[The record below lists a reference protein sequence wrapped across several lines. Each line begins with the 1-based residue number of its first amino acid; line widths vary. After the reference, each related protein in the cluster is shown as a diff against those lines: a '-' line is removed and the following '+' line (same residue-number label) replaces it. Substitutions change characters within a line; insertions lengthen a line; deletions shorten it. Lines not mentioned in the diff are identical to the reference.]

1 MYKYQT
7 RFNLL
12 AAVLDI
18 DAAQAYLS
26 EDDMLEYFD
35 NEAIKR
41 KLKSIDW
48 ILEDDVS
55 GYIEVISNEELSD
68 DELEEIADYIKGQ
81 NSDGLGEGFSSQD
94 FANYDA
100 NLYVLSGEE
109 IREYEKD
116 DELEEDWV
124 MAKFDWESND
134 YILELV
140 ESD

>member
-26 EDDMLEYFD
+26 EADMLEYFD

-55 GYIEVISNEELSD
+55 GYIEVIANEELSD

-100 NLYVLSGEE
+100 NLYALSGEE
-109 IREYEKD
+109 IREYEED
-116 DELEEDWV
+116 GDLEEDWV
-124 MAKFDWESND
+124 SASFDPYRE
-134 YILELV
+134 YHLELV

>member
-26 EDDMLEYFD
+26 KDDMLEYFD

-100 NLYVLSGEE
+100 NLYNLSGEE
-109 IREYEKD
+109 IREYED
-116 DELEEDWV
+116 DDYEEDWI
-124 MAKFDWESND
+124 MASFDPYRE
-134 YILELV
+134 YHLELV

>member
-26 EDDMLEYFD
+26 EDDMLDYFD
-35 NEAIKR
+35 NEAIKS

-55 GYIEVISNEELSD
+55 GYIEVIANEELSD

-100 NLYVLSGEE
+100 NLYALSGEE
-109 IREYEKD
+109 IREYEED

-134 YILELV
+134 YVLEPV

>member
-26 EDDMLEYFD
+26 EDDMLDYFD
-35 NEAIKR
+35 NEAIKS

-100 NLYVLSGEE
+100 NLYALSGEE
-109 IREYEKD
+109 IREYEED

-134 YILELV
+134 YVLEPV

>member
-26 EDDMLEYFD
+26 EADMLEYFD

-100 NLYVLSGEE
+100 NLYALSGEE
-109 IREYEKD
+109 IREYEED
-116 DELEEDWV
+116 GDLEEDWI
-124 MAKFDWESND
+124 MASFDWDRND
-134 YILELV
+134 YVLELV

>member
-26 EDDMLEYFD
+26 EADMLEYFN

-55 GYIEVISNEELSD
+55 GYIEVIANEELSD

-100 NLYVLSGEE
+100 NLYNLSGEE
-109 IREYEKD
+109 IREYED
-116 DELEEDWV
+116 DDYEEDWI
-124 MAKFDWESND
+124 MASFDWESND
-134 YILELV
+134 YALELV

>member
-26 EDDMLEYFD
+26 EADMLEYFD

-100 NLYVLSGEE
+100 NLYALSGEE
-109 IREYEKD
+109 IREYEED
-116 DELEEDWV
+116 DDLEEDWV
-124 MAKFDWESND
+124 SASFDSYRE
-134 YILELV
+134 YRLELV

>member
-26 EDDMLEYFD
+26 EADMLEYFD

-55 GYIEVISNEELSD
+55 GYIEVIANEELSD

-100 NLYVLSGEE
+100 NLYALSGEE
-109 IREYEKD
+109 IREYEED
-116 DELEEDWV
+116 GDLEEDWV
-124 MAKFDWESND
+124 SASFDP
-134 YILELV
+134 YIEYHLELV